1 MYHGLR
7 FKFIEC
13 SSPIGVFLNDFNKS
27 MVKNIKQT
35 PKKSPAP
42 DKDPLKHLARTA
54 LPILIILLVLIF
66 YSPAMNADF
75 IWDDDDY
82 VTKNENLRSLAGL
95 RRIWLNPG
103 ATYQYYPLVHTS
115 FWVEYHL
122 WQLHPFG
129 YHVVNILVHGLSSVI
144 LFLIL
149 RKLGLSWAWL
159 AASIFALHPVH
170 VESVA
175 WITERK
181 NTLSGLFY
189 LLSLLYYLRYIDPPP
204 EASRTRSRR
213 SIQFPGEIQSNLWRC
228 YVPALFFFLCALLSK
243 TVAASLPVS
252 IFLLLWWK
260 KNRITWKDVLP
271 LIPFFILGGVLGLIT
286 ANLEKM
292 IVGAKGAQWD
302 WSFTERC
309 LIAGRALWFYA
320 GKLLIPHPLIFIY
333 PKWQISA
340 KESVQYLYPLIALF
354 VIITLWLLRG
364 KTGKAPLAA
373 VLFFIVS
380 LFPALGFFNV
390 YPMLYSYVADH
401 FQYLASIGLIILYSG
416 LIASGVKRL
425 LPSNLKIQHGLLAII
440 PLALG
445 ILTWRQAHVYKDIE
459 TLWRETL
466 AKNPNAWIAHNNLA
480 TLMTDQGK
488 IDEAIQHLKEAI
500 RLNPKWEIAHY
511 NLGYAISK
519 KGDTEEGMKH
529 YRKAIELNPKY
540 TSAYINL
547 GIAYDSLGDYKQAI
561 QNFNKAKDLMPGKDS
576 IYLCLGNSYAS
587 LGSLDEAIPCY
598 QKTLSLNPNKIDA
611 RLNLASALL
620 TKNNIKEAIAQFN
633 ELLRLQPDHEMAHN
647 FLGNIYASQGD
658 WTRSLEHYKHVLRI
672 NPKNADTMN
681 NAGVVLAR
689 MEKWDEA
696 IDHYQRAAQIN
707 PHLPKFH
714 SNLGDVLLKK
724 GKVKEALEAFCK
736 ELEIS
741 PKDPWVANRLAWIR
755 ATSQAEDIRN
765 AGEAVRLGE
774 MACQLS
780 DNKEATILDTL
791 AAAYAEAGRFQEAIK
806 TAEKALELAR
816 SSNQKDLVIE
826 IESRIELYR
835 ERKPFRE

>member
-1 MYHGLR
+1 
-7 FKFIEC
+7 
-13 SSPIGVFLNDFNKS
+13 
-27 MVKNIKQT
+27 MVKNPKQT
-35 PKKSPAP
+35 QKKSPAP
-42 DKDPLKHLARTA
+42 DKDPSKYFARIA
-54 LPILIILLVLIF
+54 FPMLIVLLVLIF
-66 YSPAMNADF
+66 YSPAMNAGF

-95 RRIWLNPG
+95 KRIWLNPG

-129 YHVVNILVHGLSSVI
+129 YHLVNILVHGLSSVL

-149 RKLGLSWAWL
+149 RKLGFSWAWL
-159 AASIFALHPVH
+159 ATAIFALHPVH

-181 NTLSGLFY
+181 NVLSSLFY
-189 LLSLLYYLRYIDPPP
+189 LLSLLFYLRYIDPPP
-204 EASRTRSRR
+204 ESLNTPSKRSGQ
-213 SIQFPGEIQSNLWRC
+213 STGESLSNLWRS
-228 YVPALFFFLCALLSK
+228 YIPALFFFLCALLCK

-252 IFLLLWWK
+252 ILLLLWWK
-260 KNRITWKDVLP
+260 KNRIAWKDILP

-286 ANLEKM
+286 AKLEKT

-302 WSFTERC
+302 WSLTERC

-320 GKLLIPHPLIFIY
+320 GKLLFPHPLIFIY

-340 KESVQYLYPLIALF
+340 KEAVQYLYPLIVLF
-354 VIITLWLLRG
+354 AIISLWLLRD

-390 YPMLYSYVADH
+390 YPMLYSFVADH
-401 FQYLASIGLIILYSG
+401 FQYLASIGLIVLYSG
-416 LIASGVKRL
+416 LIASGVKKIF
-425 LPSNLKIQHGLLAII
+425 PSNLKIQHCLVAVI

-445 ILTWRQAHVYKDIE
+445 VLTWRQTHVYQNIE

-480 TLMTDQGK
+480 TLLTDQGK
-488 IDEAIQHLKEAI
+488 FDEAIKHLKEAV
-500 RLNPKWEIAHY
+500 RLNPEWETAHY
-511 NLGYAISK
+511 NLGYAIIK
-519 KGDTEEGMKH
+519 KGDTEEGMKY

-547 GIAYDSLGDYKQAI
+547 GISYDSLGDYKQAI
-561 QNFNKAKDLMPGKDS
+561 QNFNKAKELMPGKDS
-576 IYLCLGNSYAS
+576 IYLCLGNSYSS
-587 LGSLDEAIPCY
+587 LGSLDEAISFY
-598 QKTLSLNPNKIDA
+598 HKTLSLNPNNIDA
-611 RLNLASALL
+611 RFNLASTLL
-620 TKNNIKEAIAQFN
+620 KKKNIKEAIDQFN
-633 ELLRLQPDHEMAHN
+633 ELLRLQPDHEMTHN

-658 WTRSLEHYKHVLRI
+658 WTRSLDHYKRVLRI
-672 NPKNADTMN
+672 NPKNTETMN

-689 MEKWDEA
+689 MGKWDEA
-696 IDHYQRAAQIN
+696 IDHYQRAVQFFPN
-707 PHLPKFH
+707 LPKFH

-724 GKVKEALEAFCK
+724 GKVKEAVEAFYK

-741 PKDPWVANRLAWIR
+741 PKDPWVANRLAWIK
-755 ATSQAEDIRN
+755 ATSQAKDMRN

-791 AAAYAEAGRFQEAIK
+791 AAAYAEAGRFQEAVK

-816 SSNQKDLVIE
+816 SSGQKDLVKE